1 MQSVELYNQLLKAT
15 EDATIQRLNAALE
28 AAFNR
33 LLRRT
38 RIHLRAA
45 YTDPAQ
51 RNLAIL
57 QTLRQLIPAGVR
69 PETLDTYDRA
79 LRTLIT
85 EGQRLGLLSA
95 AATTEQAMPTRAR
108 LDITIPLDAAVSALQ
123 QAKTYLH
130 RHGER
135 FAELGSQLLAQGLIE
150 GRPTS
155 AMVRDLR
162 GRLDVVKSR
171 AEAIVRTESLRAYNT
186 AADRYYMARGI
197 DLVLYYATAD
207 DRSCTLCAPRAGQ
220 VYKRGSIQVPLH
232 PRCRCYLAPWSLDTA
247 ELNPQY
253 AAMREQH
260 RKEVASAARFPNA
273 DILNKRGVFETL
285 TPIPLSV

>member
-15 EDATIQRLNAALE
+15 EDATIQRLNAVLE

-69 PETLDTYDRA
+69 PETLDAYDRA

-95 AATTEQAMPTRAR
+95 ATATEQAMPTRAR
-108 LDITIPLDAAVSALQ
+108 LDITIPLEAALSALQ

-171 AEAIVRTESLRAYNT
+171 AETIVRTESLRAYNGVANKYY
-186 AADRYYMARGI
+186 AAQGI
-197 DLVLYYATAD
+197 DQVFFYATSD
-207 DRSCTLCAPRAGQ
+207 DRTCPLCTSRAGNIYQ
-220 VYKRGSIQVPLH
+220 RGAITVPLH
-232 PRCRCYLAPWSLDTA
+232 PRCRCYLAPWNPDIA
-247 ELNPQY
+247 QLNPKY
-253 AAMREQH
+253 AQMPELHRAEVRRAVKLPESALLNQRGIFEQ
-260 RKEVASAARFPNA
+260 VSP
-273 DILNKRGVFETL
+273 L
-285 TPIPLSV
+285 PLSA